1 MNALA
6 LLQNFEFGAG
16 SGLGASPLLTL
27 TLGVILLLVA
37 EIVPSLARH
46 KNLIFIGSLLS
57 AAWCELMLLRHP
69 VEAPIFQN
77 TYLADPARAL
87 WGLVFLASAGVAWGF
102 GRRYY
107 RSSQAFLGEH
117 DVLMLVTPLGMHLMA
132 GAQDLIVFF
141 VGLELLSIPL
151 YCLAAF
157 RRRRDASVEAGL
169 KYFVLGA
176 FAAATFL
183 YGAALMYTGTGTL
196 SLIELRQ
203 AVQGQAEPLVTLGAA
218 LVAASIFF
226 KVGVFPFHLWVPDV
240 YQGSPT
246 PVTALM
252 ATGTKAAG
260 FAFLIAACLT
270 STGERPL
277 LPAEAAPLV
286 ALIALI
292 TMALG
297 NLSALVQSD
306 LKRLLAWSGV
316 AHAGTLLLLVAA
328 ALAGPADEARLAR
341 EVFNREV
348 TEAAIYYMAAYVFTA
363 GGAFGLIAWLEADGE
378 HFTKLS
384 NLEGLASRRPKIAAA
399 LALFMLSL
407 GGIPATGGFLGKY
420 FVFSATVHA
429 GMIGVA
435 IVGVLTSVVALGY
448 YLRVVVALYMR
459 PAPTDV
465 APPVTQ
471 RRSASIAMGICAAM
485 VLVLGVLPAVLL
497 GRF

>member
-1 MNALA
+1 
-6 LLQNFEFGAG
+6 
-16 SGLGASPLLTL
+16 
-27 TLGVILLLVA
+27 
-37 EIVPSLARH
+37 
-46 KNLIFIGSLLS
+46 
-57 AAWCELMLLRHP
+57 
-69 VEAPIFQN
+69 
-77 TYLADPARAL
+77 
-87 WGLVFLASAGVAWGF
+87 
-102 GRRYY
+102 
-107 RSSQAFLGEH
+107 
-117 DVLMLVTPLGMHLMA
+117 MHLMA

-141 VGLELLSIPL
+141 IGLELLSVPL

-169 KYFVLGA
+169 KYFLLGA

-183 YGAALMYTGTGTL
+183 YGAALVYTGSGTL
-196 SLIELRQ
+196 SIVELKN
-203 AVQGQAEPLVTLGAA
+203 AAAGEAAPLVTVGAA
-218 LVAASIFF
+218 LLAASVFF

-246 PVTALM
+246 PIAGLM

-260 FAFLIAACLT
+260 FAFLISVSL
-270 STGERPL
+270 SGSGQHGL
-277 LPAEAAPLV
+277 LPAEAAPVV

-292 TMALG
+292 TMGLG
-297 NLSALVQSD
+297 NLCALVQAD
-306 LKRLLAWSGV
+306 LKRMLAWSGV

-328 ALAGPADEARLAR
+328 ALAGPADELRLAR
-341 EVFNREV
+341 EVFNREI

-378 HFTKLS
+378 HFTKLAS
-384 NLEGLASRRPKIAAA
+384 LEGLATRRPRIAAA

-420 FVFSATVHA
+420 FVFGATVHA

-435 IVGVLTSVVALGY
+435 VVGVLTSVIALGY

-459 PAPTDV
+459 PAPEDV

-471 RRSASIAMGICAAM
+471 RRSASIAMGVCVAM
-485 VLVLGVLPAVLL
+485 VLLLGVLPAVLL